1 MTVHRRPLLF
11 SAAAAFLLPAC
22 ISITTKP
29 APATPPEV
37 AAKLAADAASRAAET
52 VHKPNSDFAIFPTRP
67 GQTVAINIK
76 MPEPPPAKDSTD
88 TTAQKPL
95 VAPGMPIPPPDPAPL
110 QLAGVR
116 SGLQEPPLLAAVR
129 AHIENRPE
137 RAIEAIGALAQPN
150 QDFVLA
156 VLPILVR
163 GATADLVGDP
173 STLAE
178 MVDQLRAAA
187 ARLESRAALRV
198 GAALFCREVWA
209 FGRYDPWPPNQT
221 YRPNQQAH
229 LYVEVRHLVSEPTIG
244 PRGEPYL

>member
-1 MTVHRRPLLF
+1 
-11 SAAAAFLLPAC
+11 
-22 ISITTKP
+22 
-29 APATPPEV
+29 
-37 AAKLAADAASRAAET
+37 
-52 VHKPNSDFAIFPTRP
+52 
-67 GQTVAINIK
+67 
-76 MPEPPPAKDSTD
+76 
-88 TTAQKPL
+88 
-95 VAPGMPIPPPDPAPL
+95 
-110 QLAGVR
+110 
-116 SGLQEPPLLAAVR
+116 
-129 AHIENRPE
+129 
-137 RAIEAIGALAQPN
+137 IEAIGALAQPN

-209 FGRYDPWPPNQT
+209 CGRYDPWPPNQT

-244 PRGEPYL
+244 PRGEPYLTVGRATVEVRDATDKVVPQPDPADYRRRVELVRFETKKFTR